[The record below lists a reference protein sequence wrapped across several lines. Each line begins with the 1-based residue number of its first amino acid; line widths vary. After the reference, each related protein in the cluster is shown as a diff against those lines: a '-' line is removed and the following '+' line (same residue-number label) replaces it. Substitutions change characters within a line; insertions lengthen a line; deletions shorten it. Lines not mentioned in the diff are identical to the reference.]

1 MESRALNRQRRC
13 GWLVLGMLGLSVLV
27 VGCRAAAEPASEL
40 RPITHVDHEFRVVWE
55 CLLEAF
61 QAEGFSPERA
71 PIASD
76 GGYIESSF
84 KPLKV
89 DPITRRE
96 SALRLRAQVSRD
108 GDEYEVRLA
117 ASRFEREAGARHW
130 GWVARDQGLSD
141 RIHERFDEAVSKRYR
156 R

>member
-1 MESRALNRQRRC
+1 MLSALVGGC
-13 GWLVLGMLGLSVLV
+13 GAV
-27 VGCRAAAEPASEL
+27 AEPAGEL
-40 RPITHVDHEFRVVWE
+40 RIMTHVDHEFRVVWE

-71 PIASD
+71 PIATD

-130 GWVARDQGLSD
+130 SWVGRDNGLSD
-141 RIHERFDEAVSKRYR
+141 RIYDRFDEAVNKRYR